1 MANKL
6 IIEDYKK
13 GIEHQGYAVFY
24 CKELD
29 KPIVKRLPISDEERK
44 IVLSDMAIIGTLPE
58 GYSVLIKDKGAVI
71 KRHFPKKRDTET
83 SSETVN
89 SGNFVDTIKP
99 PSITV
104 QRKKNKSI
112 FEEVL

>member
-29 KPIVKRLPISDEERK
+29 KHIVKKLPITDEERK
-44 IVLSDMAIIGTLPE
+44 IVLSDMEIRGTPPE
-58 GYSVLIKDKGAVI
+58 DYNVLIKEKGAII
-71 KRHFPKKRDTET
+71 KRHFPKKRNTTT
-83 SSETVN
+83 SSTNE
-89 SGNFVDTIKP
+89 GNFVNTIKP
-99 PSITV
+99 PSIPV
-104 QRKKNKSI
+104 QRKKNK
-112 FEEVL
+112 F